1 MSKAWCVLLKNS
13 KRFCFHEIH
22 SKTGTPFGC
31 CKFLFDVLNY
41 FVD

>member
-1 MSKAWCVLLKNS
+1 LVRASEKQQKIFVSMK
-13 KRFCFHEIH
+13 IH

>member
-1 MSKAWCVLLKNS
+1 LVRASEKQQKI
-13 KRFCFHEIH
+13 KDFCFHGIH